1 MTPDAPPRDW
11 KEGRRLRALELF
23 EAGWQASRIA
33 EALGVTRGAVSQWL
47 ARARAGGREALRHR
61 PPPGAAPKLTTAQR
75 AQVPDLLAKGAEFYG
90 FIGDVWTTARV
101 AEVIRREFGVQYHP
115 GHVSRILRAL
125 GWTVQKPITRSTKR
139 DEAAIT
145 TWRAEHQPALEAK
158 PGRKVARSSM
168 STRPGS
174 TRCLSWPARTRRG
187 DNRRC
192 CGHCSPAITCR

>member
-1 MTPDAPPRDW
+1 MSTRAEAAPRDW

-47 ARARAGGREALRHR
+47 ARAREGGREALRHR
-61 PPPGAAPKLTTAQR
+61 PPPGATPKLTAEQR
-75 AQVPDLLAKGAEFYG
+75 AQVPDLLTQRAEAYG

-115 GHVSRILRAL
+115 GHVSHILRAL
-125 GWTVQKPITRSTKR
+125 GWTVQKPIARSTKR

-145 TWRAEHQPALEAK
+145 AWREEHQPALQAK
-158 PGRKVARSSM
+158 PRRKAAPSSM
-168 STRPGS
+168 
-174 TRCLSWPARTRRG
+174 
-187 DNRRC
+187 
-192 CGHCSPAITCR
+192 